1 MRDRTEYRLSRLRA
15 DLLAL
20 RSEEQRL
27 ADMRN
32 EIEIMVAQIGDSLM
46 RVERR
51 YQSIGKT
58 NEELDKMLEP
68 LRSSIKGE
76 QTGDAQ

>member
-1 MRDRTEYRLSRLRA
+1 
-15 DLLAL
+15 
-20 RSEEQRL
+20 
-27 ADMRN
+27 
-32 EIEIMVAQIGDSLM
+32 M

-58 NEELDKMLEP
+58 NEELDKMLES

-76 QTGDAQ
+76 QTGDAQQ

>member
-1 MRDRTEYRLSRLRA
+1 
-15 DLLAL
+15 
-20 RSEEQRL
+20 
-27 ADMRN
+27 
-32 EIEIMVAQIGDSLM
+32 MVAQIGDALM

-58 NEELDKMLEP
+58 NEELDKMLES

-76 QTGDAQ
+76 QTGDAQQ